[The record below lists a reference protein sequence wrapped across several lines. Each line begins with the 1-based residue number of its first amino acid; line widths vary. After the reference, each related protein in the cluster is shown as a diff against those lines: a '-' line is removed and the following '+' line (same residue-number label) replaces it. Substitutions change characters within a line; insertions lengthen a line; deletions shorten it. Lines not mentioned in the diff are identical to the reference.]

1 MVEFNAGA
9 IIVLSII
16 GLCCGLFI
24 YLANRFLPKEPA
36 DLKRA
41 EEIAELLP
49 GMNCGACGM
58 PGCFAY
64 AQAVAKDTGVMALN
78 PCMTMM
84 KNEAALEKLGECLGC
99 DLRGLGSAK
108 EAVIHCSGYSEVIY
122 EYEGVQTCKAA
133 AQLAGGYKR
142 CPFGCIG
149 LGDCAKVC
157 PEGAITIDPE
167 LNIAVVNHTLC
178 IGCGLCVSECPNNL
192 IEIVPGAVP
201 QYLGCS
207 YTPKQNIAG
216 REKCKVGCIHC
227 GICNRT
233 TPDALDWNEKLG
245 MPRFV
250 EKSADATESIRK
262 CPVGIIIPLGNKD
275 HDLRAGVRQKQR
287 TKMGLE
293 EAPPKP
299 VKPAEQDER

>member
-1 MVEFNAGA
+1 MVDFNLGA
-9 IIVLSII
+9 IIVLSVI

-24 YLANRFLPKEPA
+24 FLANRFLPKEA
-36 DLKRA
+36 EHLKRA
-41 EEIAELLP
+41 EEISEHLP
-49 GMNCGACGM
+49 GMNCGACGL

-64 AQAVAKDTGVMALN
+64 AQAVAKDTDTFAMN
-78 PCMTMM
+78 PCMAMM
-84 KNEAALEKLGECLGC
+84 KNEEAVEKLGGYLKC
-99 DLRGLGSAK
+99 DLRGLGSEK
-108 EAVIHCSGYSEVIY
+108 EAVIRCSGYSEVIY
-122 EYEGVQTCKAA
+122 EYEGVQTCRAA
-133 AQLAGGYKR
+133 VQLVGGYKK
-142 CPFGCIG
+142 CPYGCIG

-178 IGCGLCVSECPNNL
+178 IGCGLCEKECPNSL

-207 YTPKQNIAG
+207 YTSKQNIID

-233 TPDALDWNEKLG
+233 TPDALDWNEKIT

-250 EKSADATESIRK
+250 EKSADATESVRK

-275 HDLRAGVRQKQR
+275 SALRAGVRQKQR

-293 EAPPKP
+293 T
-299 VKPAEQDER
+299 VK